1 MQTRYESIL
10 TIDNARQWQ
19 AANEKFLF
27 CAGLLESCNLAATV
41 NSVWVLE
48 QYFVE
53 LLEKA

>member
-19 AANEKFLF
+19 AASEQFLF
-27 CAGLLESCNLAATV
+27 CAGLLEYCNLVASLNNV
-41 NSVWVLE
+41 RVLE

>member
-19 AANEKFLF
+19 AASEQFLF
-27 CAGLLESCNLAATV
+27 CAGLLEACNLVASLNNV
-41 NSVWVLE
+41 RVLE